1 MKLIGPWFSGYTR
14 RVGVTLNLLGIPFE
28 HLPYHAYEQQDLI
41 RPFSPM
47 VKVPALVLDDDTILY
62 DSGSIIEYLHEEV
75 GPERA
80 LLAPSGVDRR
90 DALQFIGIASAI
102 YGKLSN
108 IFDESLRPP
117 EHQIASIVESYRQ
130 QALAGFQMIES
141 RAGSGWLVGDAL
153 SQADVMVAISYQTA
167 SLAVMPDVVHPV
179 AFPRLARLAARA
191 MELDEFA
198 STFPFRQQ

>member
-28 HLPYHAYEQQDLI
+28 HLPYHAYEQQELI

-47 VKVPALVLDDDTILY
+47 VKVPALVLDDGTILY

-80 LLAPSGVDRR
+80 LLAPSGLDRR

-102 YGKLSN
+102 YGKLSD

-117 EHQIASIVESYRQ
+117 EHQIASIVESLRQ
-130 QALAGFQMIES
+130 QALAGF
-141 RAGSGWLVGDAL
+141 
-153 SQADVMVAISYQTA
+153 
-167 SLAVMPDVVHPV
+167 
-179 AFPRLARLAARA
+179 
-191 MELDEFA
+191 
-198 STFPFRQQ
+198 